1 MLQVCV
7 CVCVGGPREVR
18 GEGAVCVLFFCVVG
32 CGGHPQAIGL
42 GRGGWVPRPDP
53 QDSPAALGRAVTA
66 ELGRLQVDPMG
77 PFVVGDVRDVL
88 MGLGVPVQLQAPILR
103 SLFVTFPI
111 LSVVC
116 VSSLSR
122 MLHTRILIGPSSPS
136 AYPFS
141 LAAPPHPS
149 SSPLRSRC
157 RTLYPSGPCDGS
169 FLILAFA
176 RASIAM
182 ATSRG
187 RCSKIRCGSL
197 ASPRGVLSQSQIP
210 SDHSI

>member
-1 MLQVCV
+1 MCCASRFVFVCKLSLSVLCVLGCFV
-7 CVCVGGPREVR
+7 CICVLGGPREAR

-42 GRGGWVPRPDP
+42 GRRGWVPRPDP

-77 PFVVGDVRDVL
+77 PFVVDDVRDVL
-88 MGLGVPVQLQAPILR
+88 LGLGVPVQLQAPILR

-136 AYPFS
+136 AYPSS
-141 LAAPPHPS
+141 LAAPPTS
-149 SSPLRSRC
+149 IFIATTISMSNSLSVWPL
-157 RTLYPSGPCDGS
+157 
-169 FLILAFA
+169 
-176 RASIAM
+176 
-182 ATSRG
+182 
-187 RCSKIRCGSL
+187 
-197 ASPRGVLSQSQIP
+197 
-210 SDHSI
+210 